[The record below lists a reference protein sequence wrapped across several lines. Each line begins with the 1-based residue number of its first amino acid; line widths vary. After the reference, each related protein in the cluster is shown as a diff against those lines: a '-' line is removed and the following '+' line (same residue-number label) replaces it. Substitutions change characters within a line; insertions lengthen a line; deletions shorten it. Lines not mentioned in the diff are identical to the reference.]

1 MRRPLVR
8 VMNLRRKIEI
18 AIEYGLARDRDDIA
32 AKLRPAA
39 GDLPALSPKTL
50 DWWINGDGIRKPEH
64 MPADAFEN
72 FVALFAQRLA
82 IPDSALRELLRQ
94 PADHLEDALAAA
106 NAASLDRIIARD
118 ATRDGA
124 RVILRSDELSLS
136 EEHEFSSEKLPV
148 VSLGEAYRLV
158 FAASPQLS
166 FAVVLQNAGHAW
178 GAMKSQL
185 RRDQRSLLVPGTK
198 EDGSLR
204 YLVEREQ
211 TGVHRF
217 IAFRG
222 RHPFPASLA
231 DYRNLPI
238 TLDRQALQLLAAHH
252 ENLPKSERAVCLI
265 EVMFRD
271 ER

>member
-1 MRRPLVR
+1 MRSPLVH
-8 VMNLRRKIEI
+8 VMNLRRKTEI
-18 AIEYGLARDRDDIA
+18 AIKHGLARDDDDIA

-39 GDLPALSPKTL
+39 GNKPPLSPKTL
-50 DWWINGDGIRKPEH
+50 DWWINGDETRKSDH

-72 FVALFAQRLA
+72 FVALLGERLA

-106 NAASLDRIIARD
+106 NAASLHRIIARD

-124 RVILRSDELSLS
+124 HVILRSDELSLS
-136 EEHEFSSEKLPV
+136 EEHEFSSDKLPV

-158 FAASPQLS
+158 FAAAPQLR

-178 GAMKSQL
+178 GAMKSQVQRDG
-185 RRDQRSLLVPGTK
+185 RRLLVPGIT
-198 EDGSLR
+198 EDGSPR

-211 TGVHRF
+211 HGVHRF
-217 IAFRG
+217 IAFQG

-231 DYRNLPI
+231 DYRSLPI
-238 TLDRQALQLLAAHH
+238 ALDRQALQLLAAHY
-252 ENLPKSERAVCLI
+252 ENLPKSERAVYLL
-265 EVMFRD
+265 EVKFRD